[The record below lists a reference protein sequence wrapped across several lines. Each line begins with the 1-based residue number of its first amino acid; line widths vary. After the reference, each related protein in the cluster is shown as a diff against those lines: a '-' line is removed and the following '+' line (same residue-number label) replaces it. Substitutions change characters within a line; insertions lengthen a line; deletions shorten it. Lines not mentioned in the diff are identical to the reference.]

1 MFCIVLGKVSPR
13 MYRRNL
19 KMDAADAPDH
29 VGSREVGGCETS
41 SDHIRFD
48 LFVSVETTS
57 KAHFFINSFR
67 S

>member
-19 KMDAADAPDH
+19 KMDAADAVFAHIAPDH

-41 SDHIRFD
+41 SDHI
-48 LFVSVETTS
+48 
-57 KAHFFINSFR
+57 
-67 S
+67 